1 MARADIGLF
10 IVGAGAMLILAKWGI
25 GNINLPNPFPAAGQA
40 AKKTAEE
47 VTGGFRKSP
56 DETWDEWAFEFDVPF
71 SERRLPL
78 APGLVRDRGNVYT
91 TETTGAVGMDIAEP
105 RESWGE
111 FWTELDLPGLE
122 PYDLRDAPADLY
134 NSTIGRVLR

>member
-1 MARADIGLF
+1 MPTQEDYTAIAIGL
-10 IVGAGAMLILAKWGI
+10 GALVLLSKWGLPK
-25 GNINLPNPFPAAGQA
+25 LPNPFPAVGQA
-40 AKKTAEE
+40 AKTTGQEL
-47 VTGGFRKSP
+47 TGGITKSNN
-56 DETWDEWAFEFDVPF
+56 ETWDEWAFEFDVPF
-71 SERRLPL
+71 SDKRLPL
-78 APGLVRDRGNVYT
+78 APGLVRDRGAVYT
-91 TETTGAVGMDIAEP
+91 TETTGAVAMDIVEP